1 MPPSDDDR
9 ATTPDRRI
17 SSTGDHDPRVPDRIG
32 HYKLRRRI
40 ASGGMGTVYEAIQE
54 KPRRS
59 VAIKVMRHGI
69 ASEEA
74 MRRFEFESQLLAR
87 LKHPGIAEVY
97 EADTYDDGGGPV
109 PWFAMEYVP
118 DATPITT
125 FAKKKSL
132 KLRDRLAMFVRVC
145 DAVQHGHQ
153 KGIIHRDLKPDN
165 IIVSTDSRPKIID
178 FGVARATDSDLALAT
193 MRTELGQLVGTL
205 QYMSPEQ
212 VSADPQNIDIRSDVY
227 SLGVILYELLAD
239 KLPYDLAGLPPV
251 EGARRIQEEE
261 PSKVSTITRGV
272 AGDLATIT
280 HKALEKDRERRYQ
293 SAGELAA
300 DIKRFLDNQPI
311 AARPPTVGY
320 QLSVFARRNKVLVGS
335 AAVLFVVL
343 VAGVAVSTTLYLRA
357 EDARVRAEAAA
368 ERSLAAI
375 GFTEEIVRSTKPG
388 YMSEDVNVKD
398 VLGRISERLEEAF
411 PDDPEVESAIRTSI
425 GLSYQDL
432 ANLNPAAQT
441 GEYLDAAREHFERA
455 LALRQA
461 QFPAAD
467 PQVLEAH
474 RNLVELLDKR
484 GDYAE
489 AERHQRVVWNA
500 LRESRGENDRE
511 TIDAMVRVSE
521 ILAHE
526 GRFEEAVRLAR
537 DGLRLYGESLGESDE
552 ETLSCKLQLA
562 TLLRRSGDPAESEL
576 ICRQL
581 MADREVEEDWTPR
594 GDNLVRDLAG
604 ALLAQGRVADAGK
617 LYGDWRAADFGS
629 YVQGEAPSFE
639 DGPEIVFFF
648 HEYCPFSH
656 QALPKVVNMCEEFA
670 DEGLAMVA
678 VRPNW
683 FGSTDEELREYIDE
697 NELAVP
703 IAAPMDSEVLKPYEV
718 RSVPE
723 VVLVVDGNIVWRG
736 HPAMFG
742 REILEGVLAPA
753 KT

>member
-1 MPPSDDDR
+1 MPRSEDDR
-9 ATTPDRRI
+9 ATTPARRTD
-17 SSTGDHDPRVPDRIG
+17 SSGDLDPRVPERIG
-32 HYKLRRRI
+32 HYTLRRRI

-54 KPRRS
+54 RPRRS
-59 VAIKVMRHGI
+59 VAIKVMRRGI

-97 EADTYDDGGGPV
+97 EADTYDDGSGPV

-118 DATPITT
+118 DATPITA
-125 FAKKKSL
+125 FAKKKGL
-132 KLRDRLAMFVRVC
+132 TQRDRLAMFVRVC

-165 IIVSTDSRPKIID
+165 IIVSTDGRPKIID
-178 FGVARATDSDLALAT
+178 FGGARATDSDLALAT

-239 KLPYDLAGLPPV
+239 KLPYDLAGLPAV

-300 DIKRFLDNQPI
+300 DIQRFLESQPI

-320 QLSVFARRNKVLVGS
+320 QLSVFARRNRVLVGA

-343 VAGVAVSTTLYLRA
+343 VTGVAASTTLYLRA
-357 EDARVRAEAAA
+357 EEARRRAEAAA

-375 GFTEEIVRSTKPG
+375 GFTAEIVRSTKPG
-388 YMSEDVNVKD
+388 YMSGDVDVSE

-411 PDDPEVESAIRTSI
+411 PDDPEVEAAIRTSI

-441 GEYLDAAREHFERA
+441 EEYLRAAREHFERA
-455 LALRQA
+455 LELRQERL
-461 QFPAAD
+461 PTAD
-467 PQVLEAH
+467 PQVLEAR
-474 RNLVELLDKR
+474 RNLVDLLDKQ
-484 GDYAE
+484 GDHVE

-500 LRESRGENDRE
+500 LRDDRGERDPE
-511 TIDAMVRVSE
+511 SIGAMIRVSG
-521 ILAHE
+521 ILARV
-526 GRFEEAVRLAR
+526 GKFEQAVRLAR
-537 DGLRLYGESLGESDE
+537 DGLELYRESLGEDHE
-552 ETLSCKLQLA
+552 ETVSCKWQLA
-562 TLLRRSGDPAESEL
+562 TLLRRSGDARASEV

-581 MADREVEEDWTPR
+581 MADRDVEEDWTPR
-594 GDNLVRDLAG
+594 NDDLVRDLAG
-604 ALLAQGRVADAGK
+604 ALLAQGRMSDAEK
-617 LYGDWRAADFGS
+617 LYEDWQAPGFES
-629 YVQGEAPSFE
+629 WVQGEPPSFD
-639 DGPEIVFFF
+639 DGSKLVFFF

-656 QALPKVVNMCEEFA
+656 QALPKLVSLCEEFA

-683 FGSTDEELREYIDE
+683 FGSTEEELREYIDE

-703 IAAPMDSEVLKPYEV
+703 VAAPKDGKALDPYEV
-718 RSVPE
+718 RGVPQLF
-723 VVLVVDGNIVWRG
+723 LVVGGKIVWRG
-736 HPAMFG
+736 HPATFG
-742 REILEGVLAPA
+742 REILEGALAPHG
-753 KT
+753 T